1 MIQDPKL
8 PDVMPRN
15 QPRSGSA
22 VESLILG
29 VIVLA
34 AVVAVILYS
43 ASDTNMTAS
52 NPTVS
57 TTGQGSPRTMA
68 PVIDET
74 RPAPPAS
81 TPAAPEPTAPQ
92 ATPKQNPDAERSPP
106 LPQPQ

>member
-22 VESLILG
+22 VESLMLG
-29 VIVLA
+29 AIVLA
-34 AVVAVILYS
+34 AVVAVVLYS

-68 PVIDET
+68 PS
-74 RPAPPAS
+74 PAS
-81 TPAAPEPTAPQ
+81 TPATPEPTAPQ
-92 ATPKQNPDAERSPP
+92 ATPKQNPDAERLPP